1 MDKQFQWWPPQ
12 ASNFAPPVDQL
23 YLFLLAVTAFFTL
36 LIFACIVYLA
46 LKYRRRRG
54 RRPAPVQTNHLLEIT
69 WTAIPFALTLV
80 MFFWASGLFVR
91 MREPPADAMQ
101 IDVVAKQWMWKVQH
115 PSGRR
120 EIDELHVPLGRPIK
134 LDMTS
139 EAVIHSFFLPA
150 FRTKQDVVPGAY
162 NIEWFTPTRVGEY
175 HLFCAEYCG
184 TQHSKMIG
192 RVVVQTPAE
201 YQAWVAGTGVDEAP
215 AVVGAR
221 LFTQFQCNTCHGQRA
236 PTLANL
242 FGSTV
247 KLSDGAAITAD
258 DNYLRESILAP
269 RAKIVAGYQPLM
281 PTYAGQL
288 TEEQVMDLIAYI
300 KSLHNQQP

>member
-12 ASNFAPPVDQL
+12 ASNFAPRVDQL
-23 YLFLLAVTAFFTL
+23 YLFLLSVTAFFTV
-36 LIFACIVYLA
+36 LIFVAIVYLA
-46 LKYRRRRG
+46 VKYRRRPG
-54 RRPAPVQTNHLLEIT
+54 RNPTPVKTNHLLELT
-69 WTAIPFALTLV
+69 WTVIPFGLTLV
-80 MFFWASGLFVR
+80 MFFWASGLFVH
-91 MREPPADAMQ
+91 MREPPAHAMQ
-101 IDVVAKQWMWKVQH
+101 IDVVGKQWMWKVQH

-134 LDMTS
+134 LVMTS
-139 EAVIHSFFLPA
+139 EDVIHSFYLPA
-150 FRTKQDVVPGAY
+150 FRTKQDVVPGMYAT
-162 NIEWFTPTRVGEY
+162 EWFTATKVGEY

-201 YQAWVAGTGVDEAP
+201 YQAWVAGVSVDEAP
-215 AVVGAR
+215 VVIGAR

-247 KLSDGAAITAD
+247 RFADGSTTVAD

-269 RAKIVAGYQPLM
+269 RAKLVAGYQPLM

-288 TEEQVMDLIAYI
+288 TEEQVMNLIAYI
-300 KSLHNQQP
+300 KSLKNQQP